1 MKTEQLERQITWHGR
16 NERKPYRRT
25 NERANRE
32 QNSPPKGL
40 ILLISQ
46 DTHLHNR
53 LRGLAN
59 TAGTLVVRLDAMR
72 GVVPAM
78 RAISPAIVL
87 LDLDLPGQ
95 VAWDIADAM
104 LQEQN
109 CPPMILLSSY
119 CEKFDVNTAIRA
131 GSIVDKSEGAT
142 RLLEIAHEV
151 LSMPQSNRVE
161 RNAILRV
168 LIRWLK
174 PCSWSFPVTPAHRFW
189 GINE

>member
-1 MKTEQLERQITWHGR
+1 MKPNQLERQITWHGR
-16 NERKPYRRT
+16 NKRKLTRRT
-25 NERANRE
+25 SERGYRA
-32 QNSPPKGL
+32 QIGPSTGL

-46 DTHLHNR
+46 DNHLHNR

-72 GVVPAM
+72 GVIPAM
-78 RAISPAIVL
+78 HAISPAIVL
-87 LDLDLPGQ
+87 LDLDLPNQ
-95 VAWDIADAM
+95 DAWDIADAI

-109 CPPMILLSSY
+109 CPPVILLSS
-119 CEKFDVNTAIRA
+119 CSEQFDVDTAIHA
-131 GSIVDKSEGAT
+131 GSIVDKSEGAA
-142 RLLEIAHEV
+142 RLLELAHEV
-151 LSMPQSNRVE
+151 LSMPLSNRAE

-174 PCSWSFPVTPAHRFW
+174 PCGWSPPSTPAYRFW